1 MATPES
7 TGPAGLEGA
16 AAGGG
21 ERVFDG
27 PTRAFFAVAL
37 LFSASVAL
45 ASLLPEGSALSVG
58 PLKVSVLGK
67 YLCLA
72 TLALSVDLV
81 WGYMGIL
88 SLGHGAFFA
97 LGGYAFGMY
106 LMRHIGDRGV
116 YVSELPDFMVF
127 IGWDRLP
134 WYWLGTDVFAYAVF
148 LAVAAPGLLAL
159 AFGWTAFRS
168 RVSGVYFS
176 IISQALTYALML
188 AFFLNSLG
196 FGGNNGF
203 TDFKEILGFGIN
215 TRGMATCLFAAS
227 ALLMLLFYWC
237 CRVIAVSR
245 LGLAVRAVRDN
256 EDRVRFAGYRVER
269 VKLSVFTLSAMA
281 AGLAGAL
288 YVPQTGIIN
297 PNSFSPLFSIE
308 VVICVALGG
317 RGRLYGAVIGAF
329 LVNWLK
335 TTLTG
340 LMPDAWL
347 FVYGL
352 LFVVVTVFLPQG
364 VAGIVERM
372 AAPFAGRQKG
382 GRRGAE
388 AGA

>member
-1 MATPES
+1 M
-7 TGPAGLEGA
+7 
-16 AAGGG
+16 
-21 ERVFDG
+21 
-27 PTRAFFAVAL
+27 
-37 LFSASVAL
+37 
-45 ASLLPEGSALSVG
+45 PEGSPLSLG
-58 PLKVSVLGK
+58 PLTVQVLGK

-81 WGYMGIL
+81 WGYLGIL

-106 LMRHIGDRGV
+106 LMRHIGEKGV
-116 YVSELPDFMVF
+116 YVSTLPDFMVF

-134 WYWLGTDVFAYAVF
+134 WYWLGTDIFPYAVF
-148 LAVAAPGLLAL
+148 LSMAAPGLLAL
-159 AFGWTAFRS
+159 VFGWTAFRS

-176 IISQALTYALML
+176 IISQAMTYALML
-188 AFFLNSLG
+188 AFFLNALG

-203 TDFKEILGFGIN
+203 TDFKEILGFDMRS
-215 TRGMATCLFAAS
+215 RGMATTLFSLSAA
-227 ALLMLLFYWC
+227 LMLFFYWI
-237 CRVIAVSR
+237 CRMIASSR
-245 LGLAVRAVRDN
+245 LGLVIQAVRDN
-256 EDRVRFAGYRVER
+256 EDRARFAGYRVER
-269 VKLSVFTLSAMA
+269 VKLFAFTVSAMA

-288 YVPQTGIIN
+288 YVPQAGIIN

-308 VVICVALGG
+308 IVICVALGG

-335 TTLTG
+335 TFLTG

-347 FVYGL
+347 FVFGL

-364 VAGIVERM
+364 VAGLAER
-372 AAPFAGRQKG
+372 AGGFVTGRLKG

-388 AGA
+388 QGV

>member
-1 MATPES
+1 MKAFDRPTRIFF
-7 TGPAGLEGA
+7 ALA
-16 AAGGG
+16 AA
-21 ERVFDG
+21 F
-27 PTRAFFAVAL
+27 ALAVAL
-37 LFSASVAL
+37 G
-45 ASLLPEGSALSVG
+45 SLRPEGSALSVS
-58 PLKVSVLGK
+58 PLTVSVLGK
-67 YLCLA
+67 YMCLA

-97 LGGYAFGMY
+97 MGGYAFGMY
-106 LMRHIGDRGV
+106 LMRHIGDKGV

-127 IGWDRLP
+127 IGWEKLP
-134 WYWLGTDVFAYAVF
+134 WYWLGTDVFAYAAF
-148 LAVAAPGLLAL
+148 LSVAAPGLLAL
-159 AFGWTAFRS
+159 VFGWTAFRS

-176 IISQALTYALML
+176 IISQAMTYALML
-188 AFFLNSLG
+188 AFFLNALG

-203 TDFKEILGFGIN
+203 TDFKEILGFDIH
-215 TRGMATCLFAAS
+215 TRGMATTLFALS
-227 ALLMLLFYWC
+227 AALMLLFYWI
-237 CRVIAVSR
+237 CRTVSVSR
-245 LGLAVRAVRDN
+245 LGLAVRAIRDN

-269 VKLSVFTLSAMA
+269 VKLFVFTLSAMA

-288 YVPQTGIIN
+288 FVPQAGIIN

-308 VVICVALGG
+308 AVICVALGG

-352 LFVVVTVFLPQG
+352 LFVVVTVFLPEG
-364 VAGIVERM
+364 VAGLLSRIRN
-372 AAPFAGRQKG
+372 PLAGRLKG
-382 GRRGAE
+382 ERRGTE
-388 AGA
+388 ARA